1 MTNMLIINC
10 LEMIKYIMIFS
21 FIWNGKFHKKKA
33 KVLIGISIFLMGLF
47 YASFILKSDDLMVS
61 ISLALILI
69 TFLYEGKIKN
79 KAIYYVLTIMIIS
92 YIDTICYAVFGY
104 IKKEKIWWYF
114 IHNSQYIKIVE
125 AISANIIIL
134 LCTLVLINKKR
145 PWLQIEISIKQHII
159 LALSMLSFYVVL
171 VTMFLFSYYGK
182 SHISYLRRVYIV
194 FGIAIFIT
202 ITCIIAFFIYSN
214 YLKQQNDMHL
224 ENVHLYDE
232 NLGLRLSYYD
242 QVQGNYE
249 KVRQFRH
256 DFRHHLAAIEGLIQG
271 KEYSELEDYVV
282 QLSKQDVKLKN
293 ERMRYTGN
301 YMIDAIIVGIVANDN
316 FKDVDFQFDGMLPTK
331 IHIRDMDICGVL
343 ANGLENALEACM
355 KNNDRKIVALKAGCF
370 ENIISFQIKNT
381 YDSRLYDELSKGRF
395 DSTKTDDGHGY
406 GIRNMQRIVKE
417 YNGKLEYSVDQEWVT
432 ADIYMQQKDENQPSE
447 TTNNQ

>member
-1 MTNMLIINC
+1 MYKLILINIIE
-10 LEMIKYIMIFS
+10 LTKYIISFS
-21 FIWNGKFHKKKA
+21 FFFNGKFFNNKRKILSSMLTIISIIMLTFIFKSDDLVISMLAFLPILLYGYAGRIKNKILLFGLTIIAINYVDTICYSIIGYIRTGELWWFYIHNSNQNKIYEGLLSLFIVVIVSFIIHIKNNKKWLEINISIWQWVFLLGAMLGFYIILITMILYILYKEPVPKA
-33 KVLIGISIFLMGLF
+33 RLSLLIGIS
-47 YASFILKSDDLMVS
+47 S
-61 ISLALILI
+61 
-69 TFLYEGKIKN
+69 T
-79 KAIYYVLTIMIIS
+79 
-92 YIDTICYAVFGY
+92 
-104 IKKEKIWWYF
+104 
-114 IHNSQYIKIVE
+114 
-125 AISANIIIL
+125 
-134 LCTLVLINKKR
+134 
-145 PWLQIEISIKQHII
+145 
-159 LALSMLSFYVVL
+159 
-171 VTMFLFSYYGK
+171 
-182 SHISYLRRVYIV
+182 
-194 FGIAIFIT
+194 IT

-331 IHIRDMDICGVL
+331 IRIRDMDICGVL

-381 YDSRLYDELSKGRF
+381 YDSKLYDELSKGRF